1 MNREEL
7 WMENAI
13 YNDKLEEEVDRISGI
28 KHRYEYSSI
37 LTFLTVN
44 TQFPLYI
51 Q

>member
-28 KHRYEYSSI
+28 KHWYEYSSI

-44 TQFPLYI
+44 TQFPL
-51 Q
+51 